1 MKGSMSI
8 ATTKISSGK
17 SNSALATTFFTAGY
31 EQSEP
36 EEFLRRLQN
45 HGVEMIVDVR
55 DMPLSRKRG
64 FSKNPLRA
72 LLAEIDIEYLHV
84 KALGAPKEIRD
95 RLHAT
100 GSWWEYVKGYALVL
114 KKQTAEVDALIK
126 LAREKR
132 IALLCFERN
141 PADCHR
147 SLVAREMEQ
156 RAKDSP
162 VQVEHIRY

>member
-1 MKGSMSI
+1 MSI
-8 ATTKISSGK
+8 ATVKISTGK
-17 SNSALATTFFTAGY
+17 SGSALATTFFTAGY

-36 EEFLRRLQN
+36 GEFLRRLQN
-45 HGVEMIVDVR
+45 HSVEMIVDVR

-64 FSKNPLRA
+64 FSKNPLQA
-72 LLAEIDIEYLHV
+72 LLAEVDIEYLHV
-84 KALGAPKEIRD
+84 KALGAPKELRD
-95 RLHAT
+95 RLHNT
-100 GSWWEYVKGYALVL
+100 GSWWEYVKAYEQVL
-114 KKQTAEVDALIK
+114 KKQTAEVDSLIK

-141 PADCHR
+141 PAECHR

>member
-1 MKGSMSI
+1 MSI
-8 ATTKISSGK
+8 TTNKIASEK
-17 SNSALATTFFTAGY
+17 SNTLIATIFFTAGY

-45 HGVEMIVDVR
+45 HGIEMIVDVR

-64 FSKNPLRA
+64 FSKNPLQA
-72 LLAEIDIEYLHV
+72 MLAEVDIEYLHV
-84 KALGAPKEIRD
+84 KALGAPKELRD

-100 GSWWEYVKGYALVL
+100 GSWWEYVKGYSQVL
-114 KKQTAEVDALIK
+114 KKQTAQVDALIK

-132 IALLCFERN
+132 ISLLCFERD
-141 PADCHR
+141 PAECHR
-147 SLVAREMEQ
+147 SLIAREMEQ

>member
-1 MKGSMSI
+1 MSI
-8 ATTKISSGK
+8 ASTKISSGK

-64 FSKNPLRA
+64 FSKNPLQA

-141 PADCHR
+141 PAECHR